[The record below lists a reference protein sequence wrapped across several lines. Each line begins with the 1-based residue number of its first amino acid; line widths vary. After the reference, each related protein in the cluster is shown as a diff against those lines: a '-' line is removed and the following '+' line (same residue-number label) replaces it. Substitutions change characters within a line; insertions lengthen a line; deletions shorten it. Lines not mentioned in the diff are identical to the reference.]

1 MSPKPIYQQII
12 IEIAKRHLGK
22 DRSGEIS
29 GYAIA
34 KQSLKLKVT
43 ATRLFSDVVFISLG
57 ILSAGFGLKGFL
69 LPNGFIDGGVTGISL
84 LTVALTNYPLSILI
98 VIINVPFIV
107 LGYFQIGKSFAFKS
121 VVAIVGLAIALEGID
136 YPIITSDKLL
146 VAVFGGFFL
155 GAGIGLSVRGGGVLD
170 GTEVLA
176 IYLSRKTGLTIG
188 DLILVFNILIFSTG
202 AYLLSIETALYSI
215 LTYLAAS
222 KTVDFIVEGVE
233 EYIGVTIISTH
244 SEEIRVMIIEKM
256 GRGVTIYDGK
266 RGFGKRG
273 ENLNKTEIIY
283 SVITRLEITKLQTEI
298 QKIDPNAFIVM
309 NSVRDLKG
317 GMIKKRQFNE

>member
-1 MSPKPIYQQII
+1 MNVQFQHII
-12 IEIAKRHLGK
+12 TQTIRRHLGK
-22 DRSGEIS
+22 GRADKIS
-29 GYAIA
+29 DYAIA
-34 KQSLKLKVT
+34 RQSLKLRVT
-43 ATRLFSDVVFISLG
+43 ATRLLKDIVFISLG

-84 LTVALTNYPLSILI
+84 LTEALTEYPLSVLI
-98 VIINVPFIV
+98 VIINAPFII
-107 LGYFQIGKSFAFKS
+107 LGYFQIGKSFVVNS
-121 VVAIVGLAIALEGID
+121 VVAIVGLAIALALIE

-188 DLILVFNILIFSTG
+188 DLILIFNIIIFSAA

-222 KTVDFIVEGVE
+222 KTVDFVIEGVE

-266 RGFGKRG
+266 RGFGKSG
-273 ENLNKTEIIY
+273 ENLNKTDIIY
-283 SVITRLEITKLQTEI
+283 SVITRLELNKLQTEI

-309 NSVRDLKG
+309 NSVKDLKG
-317 GMIKKRQFNE
+317 GMIKKRQFKEK